1 MGRIRTLKPEFF
13 RSRSLARCCVAARLT
28 FAGLWCEADDFGRGV
43 ADPRIVKGA
52 IWPLEDDVTHDHVA
66 QHLVELEAT
75 DHIVIY
81 EVDGERFFE
90 IVHWSEHQSAAY
102 RRGKAQFPAP
112 PAVQERAACTPE
124 RAACTPTPTT
134 GAAPPEDLHDEECKN
149 VQLARSGVLE
159 GKGREGNGEGNG
171 IAPAARSR
179 DLIWESIIDC
189 WNIDP
194 AELTDTERA
203 RLNKAA
209 KLLRDVDADPAEIP
223 RRRAIYRSRYRD
235 AADTPMAIAGR
246 WSELR
251 RTDTGE
257 PPKLPAGS
265 DMTARNL
272 ARITG
277 EAV

>member
-1 MGRIRTLKPEFF
+1 MPRIRTIKPDFWQHPKVTAA
-13 RSRSLARCCVAARLT
+13 SRDARLY
-28 FAGLWCEADDFGRGV
+28 FLGLLNEADDEGRMRYSGKRLAGV
-43 ADPRIVKGA
+43 IFPDD
-52 IWPLEDDVTHDHVA
+52 DDVTGAEIDLWTA
-66 QHLVELEAT
+66 ELEN
-75 DHIVIY
+75 VGLVVRY
-81 EVDGERFFE
+81 VVDDAPLLLILGFT
-90 IVHWSEHQSAAY
+90 EHQKINRPSPS
-102 RRGKAQFPAP
+102 RLPAP
-112 PAVQERAACTPE
+112 PREPSVNAHGALTEPSPPE
-124 RAACTPTPTT
+124 RNREQ
-134 GAAPPEDLHDEECKN
+134 GMEVE
-149 VQLARSGVLE
+149 Q
-159 GKGREGNGEGNG
+159 GRG

-179 DLIWESIIDC
+179 DLVWEAIIDC
-189 WNIDP
+189 WGIDQ
-194 AELTDTERA
+194 AQLTDTERA